1 MQVAHGVPV
10 WRVGVGSTNGLIGPR
25 LLDAPSGVSAGTVH
39 VCRADGHERSRVPR
53 RAPVRHF
60 DRVRDAC
67 AEPVVEPA
75 VRGVSGGPLVR
86 RQCDDDAMLCR
97 LRRRTGYGYVRAM
110 LSRHICADG
119 QRLMYSMLGRTLR
132 WRCEWAVL
140 TVRSRLVLC
149 RWRCSLHGMEHL
161 PHRRGYA
168 DTRLNH
174 SRPLLC
180 RLRTRRHFLG
190 EKQWRCV
197 QRRPYLSG
205 HGIRIA
211 RTDRIVEP

>member
-25 LLDAPSGVSAGTVH
+25 LLDAPSGVPAGTVH

-53 RAPVRHF
+53 RAPVRHI
-60 DRVRDAC
+60 DGVRDTC

-110 LSRHICADG
+110 LSRHIRAGRQC
-119 QRLMYSMLGRTLR
+119 LMHSVLGRTLCGR
-132 WRCEWAVL
+132 RKWAML
-140 TVRSRLVLC
+140 AVRLRLVLC
-149 RWRCSLHGMEHL
+149 
-161 PHRRGYA
+161 
-168 DTRLNH
+168 
-174 SRPLLC
+174 
-180 RLRTRRHFLG
+180 
-190 EKQWRCV
+190 
-197 QRRPYLSG
+197 
-205 HGIRIA
+205 
-211 RTDRIVEP
+211 